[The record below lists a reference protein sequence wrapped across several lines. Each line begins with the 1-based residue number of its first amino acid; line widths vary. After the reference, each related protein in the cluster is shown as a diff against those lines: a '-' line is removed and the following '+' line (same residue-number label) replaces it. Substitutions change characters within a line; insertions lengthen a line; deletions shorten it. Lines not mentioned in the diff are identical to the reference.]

1 MLAFA
6 DMLTNQPPKI
16 QAVAHEVRK
25 LILKTDKRIEEN
37 IYGGEKVKM
46 SLYSIGDTNSVLYGI
61 GFAKDHVKLF
71 IHHTDKPGADVAGLK
86 LEGKG
91 KHAKTVKL
99 KAIDSAI
106 KKQLQTALKSI
117 LEVSGY

>member
-1 MLAFA
+1 MLAFT
-6 DMLTNQPPKI
+6 DILTNQPPEI
-16 QAVAHEVRK
+16 QAVATEVRK

-46 SLYSIGDTNSVLYGI
+46 SLYSIGDTHSVLYGI
-61 GFAKDHVKLF
+61 GCAKDHVKLF
-71 IHHTDKPGADVAGLK
+71 IHHTDKPGAVVAGLK

-99 KAIDSAI
+99 KTIDSAI
-106 KKQLQTALKSI
+106 KKQIQAALKSI